1 MIRLIATDM
10 DGTLLDSRKKLPE
23 GFFRVLR
30 DLQMKRIRFAIASG
44 RQYYNLLNYFPPSE
58 AEDLFF
64 LADNGADV
72 FENGTCI
79 FLSEMK
85 QEVLPE
91 IITAIR
97 AVPNVQPV
105 VCGLK
110 SAYVESTGEWFL
122 KNVKLYYER
131 LEIVP
136 DVLDAAT
143 RDRVC
148 KIAAFDPE
156 NAEERAYPFLK
167 QFSREFNVV
176 LSGRLWIDFMNPATD
191 KGTGLRFLQNRL
203 GITPE
208 ETMAFGDY
216 LNDAGMMRTC
226 RYSFAMAN
234 AHPDLKNLCAYRTE
248 SNDENGVLNAIHR
261 SSSLFISTEESA

>member
-30 DLQMKRIRFAIASG
+30 DLRMKRIRFAIASG

-110 SAYVESTGEWFL
+110 SAYVES
-122 KNVKLYYER
+122 V
-131 LEIVP
+131 
-136 DVLDAAT
+136 
-143 RDRVC
+143 
-148 KIAAFDPE
+148 
-156 NAEERAYPFLK
+156 
-167 QFSREFNVV
+167 
-176 LSGRLWIDFMNPATD
+176 
-191 KGTGLRFLQNRL
+191 
-203 GITPE
+203 
-208 ETMAFGDY
+208 
-216 LNDAGMMRTC
+216 
-226 RYSFAMAN
+226 
-234 AHPDLKNLCAYRTE
+234 
-248 SNDENGVLNAIHR
+248 
-261 SSSLFISTEESA
+261 